1 MSLIADLFSHCVKRL
16 HGAFLIFISLV
27 MLVSAPLMAAER
39 GFFDESFGNLKDELA
54 TAKKE
59 GKQGVMLFFEMDE
72 CPFCHKM
79 KTTVFNQPDVQAY
92 YQKHFRVIP
101 IDINGD
107 VDLVNFKG
115 QNTTQKKFS
124 FEEYRV
130 RATPVIAFF
139 DLDGNLITKFTGPT
153 RDAKEFIQLG
163 EFVVSGAYKQPG
175 MNFTVYKKGAAA
187 P

>member
-1 MSLIADLFSHCVKRL
+1 MSLMSSVVLMQRRRV
-16 HGAFLIFISLV
+16 GAFFMSL
-27 MLVSAPLMAAER
+27 MLVSAPLMAADSV
-39 GFFDESFGNLKDELA
+39 FFDENFGNLKDELS

-59 GKQGVMLFFEMDE
+59 GKQGVILFFEMDE

-79 KTTVFNQPDVQAY
+79 KTTVFNQPDIASY
-92 YQKHFRVIP
+92 FHKHFRIVS

-107 VDLVNFKG
+107 VDMVNFKG
-115 QNTTQKKFS
+115 QATTQKKFS

-139 DLDGNLITKFTGPT
+139 DLEGNLSTKFTGPT
-153 RDAKEFIQLG
+153 RDAKEFMQLG

-175 MNFTVYKKGAAA
+175 MNFTVFKKAQTA